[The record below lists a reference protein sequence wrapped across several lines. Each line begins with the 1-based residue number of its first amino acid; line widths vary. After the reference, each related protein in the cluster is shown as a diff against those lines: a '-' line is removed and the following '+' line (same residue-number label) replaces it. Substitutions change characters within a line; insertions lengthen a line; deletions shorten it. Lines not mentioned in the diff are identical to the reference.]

1 MFSEWTPLQTTTA
14 ERPLLT
20 TGVPPSFTK
29 ETDLYCNH
37 PAPKVL
43 EHLRDVQ
50 QIKPNEWQ
58 ALCPIHEAD
67 GKPHKPSLS
76 ITLATDGK
84 ALLCC
89 HVCKDA
95 APAKRIVE
103 ACGLKLS
110 DLSPTSLPDRSSAK
124 SSRSQRGKFDV
135 VYDYVDELG
144 QLLFQ
149 VVRMVPKDFRQ
160 RRPDPAAPG
169 KWLWKLDG
177 VRPVPYRLPQLLAA
191 DANEIVVLCEGE
203 KDCDRLAALGMVTT
217 TNAGGAGKWLSEL
230 SEILRGRRVV
240 VILDNDAA
248 GESHGQIVARSLFG
262 VASSVALLRLP
273 GLPPKG
279 DVSDWLDAGGTAEQL
294 HEQFDLAE
302 LWTPESEHPLEPDP
316 SDRVTIVVTTEEH
329 LVTDQVVAALADKGP
344 FYCRANQL
352 VRVLSEGTPELTSD
366 GIARPVEA
374 ARIRPAKPVLR
385 DELSRRIRFVR
396 LRESEEE
403 SRQADCHPPLWCL
416 EAVANREVWPG
427 IPRLQGIVTCPVMRA
442 DGTILTQP
450 GYDPASELYL
460 DYRGQPLELPEQ
472 PTQDDARNAARYLM
486 ELVSEFPF
494 GSELARAAWLACVLS
509 PLARHGY
516 SGPTPLFLID
526 ANTRGSGKTL
536 LADVAGMIFTGSTTP
551 RMSAPNDD
559 DEFRKRITALARS
572 GDAVVLID
580 NVSGTL
586 GCPSFDSALT
596 STRWK
601 DRILGVS
608 ETAEFPL
615 SIVWIATGN
624 NVAIVADTSRR
635 TCHIRLES
643 PEEKPEER
651 SGFRHPRIL
660 DHVRNNLHT
669 YRAAALTI
677 LAAYVR
683 AGRPPMGLRH
693 WGSFEGW
700 SDLVRNAVVYAGLPD
715 PGDTRQALAER
726 CDTQANA
733 LRALFHLWPSIDPD
747 GKGLGAAE
755 ILRLANDTEHPSIR
769 ETLVELCDTPADEL
783 PTPKSLGKRLG
794 KLAGTVVTGRH
805 LTCRDVHGTKTWRVA
820 EVRSGGG
827 FGGCSGFADPQ
838 AGIEI
843 EGPEMT
849 SGAID
854 DV

>member
-1 MFSEWTPLQTTTA
+1 MYS
-14 ERPLLT
+14 
-20 TGVPPSFTK
+20 
-29 ETDLYCNH
+29 NH
-37 PAPKVL
+37 AAPKVL
-43 EHLRDVQ
+43 EHLRGVEP
-50 QIKPNEWQ
+50 IKPNEWV

-67 GKPHKPSLS
+67 GQPHKPSLAV
-76 ITLATDGK
+76 TLTADGK
-84 ALLCC
+84 TLLRC

-103 ACGLKLS
+103 ACGLTMSALHAN
-110 DLSPTSLPDRSSAK
+110 PLPDRQPAK
-124 SSRSQRGKFDV
+124 SSRPTRGKIDV
-135 VYDYVDELG
+135 VYDYRDEQG
-144 QLLFQ
+144 TLLSQ
-149 VVRMVPKDFRQ
+149 VVRMVPKNFRQ
-160 RRPDPAAPG
+160 RRPDPTAPG

-177 VRPVPYRLPQLLAA
+177 VRSVPYRLPQLLEA
-191 DANEIVVLCEGE
+191 DAHEMVVICEGE
-203 KDCDRLAALGMVTT
+203 KDCDRLASLGIVTT
-217 TNAGGAGKWLSEL
+217 TNAGGAENWKPEL
-230 SEILRGRRVV
+230 SEFLRGRRVV

-248 GESHGQIVARSLFG
+248 GESHGQSVARSLFG
-262 VASSVALLRLP
+262 VARSVALVRLP
-273 GLPPKG
+273 GLPEKG
-279 DVSDWLDAGGTAEQL
+279 DASDWLDAGGTAEQL
-294 HEQFDLAE
+294 REQFDLAE
-302 LWTPESEHPLEPDP
+302 LWTPETEPHLEPDP
-316 SDRVTIVVTTEEH
+316 SDRVTIVLTTEEH
-329 LVTDQVVAALADKGP
+329 LVTDQVVAALADRGP
-344 FYCRANQL
+344 FYCRAGQL
-352 VRVLSEGTPELTSD
+352 VRVLLDESPEPTAD
-366 GIARPVEA
+366 GIVRPVEA
-374 ARIRPAKPVLR
+374 ARIRPAKLVLR

-396 LRESEEE
+396 ERETQEE
-403 SRQADCHPPLWCL
+403 SVQADCHPPLWCL

-427 IPRLQGIVTCPVMRA
+427 IPRLEGIVTCPVMRT
-442 DGTILTQP
+442 DGTLLTQP
-450 GYDPASELYL
+450 GYDAASELYL
-460 DYRGQPLELPEQ
+460 DYRGQPLELPEH
-472 PTQDDARNAARYLM
+472 PTRDDARNAARCLM
-486 ELVSEFPF
+486 DLVSEFPF

-509 PLARHGY
+509 PLARHAY

-551 RMSAPNDD
+551 RMSSPNDD

-660 DHVRNNLHT
+660 DHVRSNLHK

-677 LAAYVR
+677 LAVYVR
-683 AGRPPMGLRH
+683 AGRPSMELRH

-700 SDLVRNAVVYAGLPD
+700 SDLVRNAVVFAGLPD

-733 LRALFHLWPSIDPD
+733 LRALFHLWPTIDPD
-747 GKGLGAAE
+747 GKGLTAAE
-755 ILRLANDTEHPSIR
+755 ILRLAIDPEHASIR

-783 PTPKSLGKRLG
+783 PTPKSLGKRFG
-794 KLAGTVVTGRH
+794 KLTGTVVAGHH
-805 LTCRDVHGTKTWRVA
+805 LTCRDAHGTNTWRVVDA
-820 EVRSGGG
+820 RPKGG
-827 FGGCSGFADPQ
+827 FGGLSGFADLP
-838 AGIEI
+838 AGN
-843 EGPEMT
+843 GNVGQDAT
-849 SGAID
+849 GGAID
-854 DV
+854 DA

>member
-1 MFSEWTPLQTTTA
+1 MHS
-14 ERPLLT
+14 
-20 TGVPPSFTK
+20 
-29 ETDLYCNH
+29 NH
-37 PAPKVL
+37 SAPKVL
-43 EHLRDVQ
+43 KFLRGVV
-50 QIKPNEWQ
+50 QIKPNEWI

-67 GKPHKPSLS
+67 GKPHNPSLS
-76 ITLATDGK
+76 ITLTKGGK

-95 APAKRIVE
+95 SPATRIVK
-103 ACGLKLS
+103 ACGSKMS
-110 DLSPTSLPDRSSAK
+110 DLFPTPLPGRDHAK
-124 SSRSQRGKFDV
+124 SSRLTGGEIDV
-135 VYDYVDELG
+135 VYDYLDEHS

-160 RRPDPAAPG
+160 RRPHPENPG
-169 KWLWKLDG
+169 EWVWKLDG
-177 VRPVPYRLPQLLAA
+177 VRAVPYRLPELLSTET
-191 DANEIVVLCEGE
+191 NEVVVICEGE
-203 KDCDRLAALGMVTT
+203 KDCDRLASLGIVAT
-217 TNAGGAGKWLSEL
+217 TNAGGAGKWRSEL
-230 SEILRGRRVV
+230 SEFLRGRRVV
-240 VILDNDAA
+240 VILDNDEA

-273 GLPPKG
+273 GLLQKG
-279 DVSDWLDAGGTAEQL
+279 DVSDWLNAGGTAVQLREQI
-294 HEQFDLAE
+294 DLAE
-302 LWTPESEHPLEPDP
+302 VWTPEAKQSLEHDP

-329 LVTDQVVAALADKGP
+329 LVTDQSIAVLADKGP
-344 FYCRANQL
+344 FYCRAGQL
-352 VRVLSEGTPELTSD
+352 VRVLSDGTPELTSD

-385 DELSRRIRFVR
+385 DELSRLIRFVR
-396 LRESEEE
+396 ERESKEE

-427 IPRLQGIVTCPVMRA
+427 IPRLEGIVSCPVMRV
-442 DGTILTQP
+442 DGTILIQP
-450 GYDPASELYL
+450 GYDLASELYL
-460 DYRGQPLELPEQ
+460 DYRGQPLELPEH
-472 PTQDDARNAARYLM
+472 PTRDDALTAARYLM
-486 ELVSEFPF
+486 DLVSEFPF

-509 PLARHGY
+509 PFARHAY
-516 SGPTPLFLID
+516 DGPTPLFLID

-551 RMSAPNDD
+551 RMSSPNDD

-601 DRILGVS
+601 DRILGTS

-615 SIVWIATGN
+615 SSVWIATGN
-624 NVAIVADTSRR
+624 NVVVVADTSRR

-651 SGFRHPRIL
+651 GGFRHPKIL
-660 DHVRNNLHT
+660 DHVQNHLHT
-669 YRAAALTI
+669 YRAATLTI
-677 LAAYVR
+677 LAAYVL
-683 AGRPPMGLRH
+683 AERPSMGLRP

-700 SDLVRNAVVYAGLPD
+700 SDLVRNAVVFAGLPD
-715 PGDTRQALAER
+715 PGETRQALAER

-733 LRALFHLWPSIDPD
+733 LRALFHHWSNIDPD
-747 GKGLGAAE
+747 GKGLTAAE
-755 ILRLANDTEHPSIR
+755 ILKLASEADRLSIR
-769 ETLVELCDTPADEL
+769 ESLVELCDTPADEL

-794 KLAGTVVTGRH
+794 KLVRTVAAGHH
-805 LTCRDVHGTKTWRVA
+805 LTCRDVHGTKTWRVV
-820 EVRSGGG
+820 EFRSGGG
-827 FGGCSGFADPQ
+827 IGGLSGFADPQ
-838 AGIEI
+838 VGNSI
-843 EGPEMT
+843 EGPDT
-849 SGAID
+849 TGGTID

>member
-1 MFSEWTPLQTTTA
+1 MH
-14 ERPLLT
+14 
-20 TGVPPSFTK
+20 
-29 ETDLYCNH
+29 CNH

-43 EHLRDVQ
+43 EHLRGVQ

-67 GKPHKPSLS
+67 GQPHKPSLS

-110 DLSPTSLPDRSSAK
+110 DLYPTPLPDRKPAK
-124 SSRSQRGKFDV
+124 STRTKGGKIDV
-135 VYDYVDELG
+135 VYDYLDERG

-149 VVRMVPKDFRQ
+149 VVRRVPKDFRQ
-160 RRPDPAAPG
+160 RRPDPATPG
-169 KWLWKLDG
+169 KWIWKLDG
-177 VRPVPYRLPQLLAA
+177 VRPVPYRLPQLLEA
-191 DANEIVVLCEGE
+191 DANEIVVICEGE
-203 KDCDRLAALGMVTT
+203 KDCDRLAAMGIITT
-217 TNAGGAGKWLSEL
+217 TNAGGAGKWCPEL
-230 SEILRGRRVV
+230 SEFLRGRRVV
-240 VILDNDAA
+240 VILDHDAA
-248 GESHGQIVARSLFG
+248 GESHGQIVARSLWG
-262 VASSVALLRLP
+262 VARSVALLRLP
-273 GLPPKG
+273 GLPPTG
-279 DVSDWLDAGGTAEQL
+279 DVSDWLDAGGTAELLREQL
-294 HEQFDLAE
+294 DLAE
-302 LWTPESEHPLEPDP
+302 LWTPETEQPLEPDP
-316 SDRVTIVVTTEEH
+316 SDRVTIVVTTKEH
-329 LVTDQVVAALADKGP
+329 LVTDQVIAVLADKGP
-344 FYCRANQL
+344 FYCRAGQL
-352 VRVLSEGTPELTSD
+352 VRVLSDGTPEPTAD
-366 GIARPVEA
+366 GIVRPVEA
-374 ARIRPAKPVLR
+374 ARIRPAKAVLR

-396 LRESEEE
+396 ERESKEE

-427 IPRLQGIVTCPVMRA
+427 IRRLEGIVTCPVMRA

-450 GYDPASELYL
+450 GYDRASELYL
-460 DYRGQPLELPEQ
+460 DYRGQPLELPEH
-472 PTQDDARNAARYLM
+472 PTPDDARKAARSLM

-494 GSELARAAWLACVLS
+494 GSDLARAAWLACVLS
-509 PLARHGY
+509 PLARHAY
-516 SGPTPLFLID
+516 TGPTPLFLID

-551 RMSAPNDD
+551 RMSSPNDD

-580 NVSGTL
+580 NISGTL

-601 DRILGVS
+601 DRILGTS

-624 NVAIVADTSRR
+624 NVAVVADTSRR

-643 PEEKPEER
+643 PDEKPEER

-683 AGRPPMGLRH
+683 AGRPPMRLRH

-700 SDLVRNAVVYAGLPD
+700 SDLVRNAVAFAGLPD

-747 GKGLGAAE
+747 GKGLTAAE
-755 ILRLANDTEHPSIR
+755 ILKLVGEADRMSIR
-769 ETLVELCDTPADEL
+769 ESLVELCDTPADEL
-783 PTPKSLGKRLG
+783 PTPKSLGKRFG
-794 KLAGTVVTGRH
+794 KLAGTVVAGHH
-805 LTCRDVHGTKTWRVA
+805 LTCRDVHGTKTWRVV

-827 FGGCSGFADPQ
+827 FGGLSGFADPQ
-838 AGIEI
+838 SGNGIE
-843 EGPEMT
+843 GQDTTRM
-849 SGAID
+849 AID
-854 DV
+854 DA